1 MTVYIVCEK
10 REQDVIKDVIKDN
23 FKDFLVEFIQAESVP
38 LKLSDSIVVVSKNVI
53 LDFRG
58 ICVGEKIENLYVF
71 YSNRIF
77 QVSDDEKLVEK
88 RSQMISSQNWDMA
101 KRINGVLVAIDF
113 LLHRE
118 DSKGMPDYLQIET
131 ASFEKYWNHRQ

>member
-101 KRINGVLVAIDF
+101 
-113 LLHRE
+113 
-118 DSKGMPDYLQIET
+118 
-131 ASFEKYWNHRQ
+131 